1 MLLVQWNDCSV
12 VHFSWWESRRVLCK
26 RKKAKQSKNRKTWEK
41 KVLYSF
47 MMSLTQIQGKNF
59 PKSVSFYAWSGQ
71 WMGRE
76 VAEECHWQPVLLY
89 NYPTQL
95 LGFPDGTVVKNLH
108 VNAGDAG
115 DMSSIPGLGR
125 YPGVGNGNKSG
136 GLQSMGL
143 PGVRHNWALTHPV
156 IVLRGNEQQAPG
168 NLKGRNLEEIEVK
181 FLFLERELEWE
192 LQK

>member
-95 LGFPDGTVVKNLH
+95 LGFPGGTVVKNLH

-115 DMSSIPGLGR
+115 DMSSIPGSGR

>member
-1 MLLVQWNDCSV
+1 M
-12 VHFSWWESRRVLCK
+12 LCK

-95 LGFPDGTVVKNLH
+95 LGFPGGTVVKNPPA
-108 VNAGDAG
+108 NAGDTGDAG
-115 DMSSIPGLGR
+115 STPGSGRSLGGR
-125 YPGVGNGNKSG
+125 NGNLLEYSCLGYPMNSG
-136 GLQSMGL
+136 AWGATVRGVTKESDTTGHKHTSTTSDRHSHTYPS
-143 PGVRHNWALTHPV
+143 PG
-156 IVLRGNEQQAPG
+156 
-168 NLKGRNLEEIEVK
+168 
-181 FLFLERELEWE
+181 
-192 LQK
+192 

>member
-1 MLLVQWNDCSV
+1 
-12 VHFSWWESRRVLCK
+12 
-26 RKKAKQSKNRKTWEK
+26 
-41 KVLYSF
+41 

-95 LGFPDGTVVKNLH
+95 LGFPGGTVVKNLH

-115 DMSSIPGLGR
+115 DMSSIPGSGR

-143 PGVRHNWALTHPV
+143 PGVRHN
-156 IVLRGNEQQAPG
+156 
-168 NLKGRNLEEIEVK
+168 
-181 FLFLERELEWE
+181 
-192 LQK
+192 